1 MAPSANLD
9 FVKPLAYSLLNV
21 VSASGIVFANKAV
34 FQHFDY
40 KCARKHSLANDICP
54 CIMTACRNSHSTD
67 PLIFMFHL
75 YPSLNDRVYQG

>member
-40 KCARKHSLANDICP
+40 KCARKHSLANHICL
-54 CIMTACRNSHSTD
+54 CIMRARSTSNSTD
-67 PLIFMFHL
+67 PLIAMFHP
-75 YPSLNDRVYQG
+75 YPSLSERVY

>member
-1 MAPSANLD
+1 MAPPASLH

-40 KCARKHSLANDICP
+40 KCAAHPQAL
-54 CIMTACRNSHSTD
+54 
-67 PLIFMFHL
+67 
-75 YPSLNDRVYQG
+75 

>member
-1 MAPSANLD
+1 MAPPASLH

-40 KCARKHSLANDICP
+40 KCGFQLHTPTVPPPNCGD
-54 CIMTACRNSHSTD
+54 ACR
-67 PLIFMFHL
+67 
-75 YPSLNDRVYQG
+75 